1 MDNLRPVLDA
11 INQLYAAVLEP
22 AAWSPAVENVA
33 DLLRAEHAIVF
44 SPGSADGGDAF
55 AAVRV
60 DTAHAAR
67 IHSAEAAQL
76 GSRMLSGI
84 PLGLAFSSASVIPDR
99 DMENSV
105 FYNEIVRPANGF
117 YSTSTCLGAGGTLTA
132 LNFCRP
138 RRKGPFDVDAIGTL
152 QAILPHFAN
161 AIELSRRLAA
171 ARQQASDLQQLLDR
185 VDTAVVLVDAA
196 GQPSYANG
204 RALRIVGQA
213 DGLMLG
219 ASGLVAATPPATRRL
234 RHAIAGIGRYDVAA
248 SGHGAGQ
255 DLRLER
261 PSRRPPLLLSL
272 FPVWQMALSPV
283 GTSAPRVAIFVT
295 EPDDCPPINRDA
307 IADAFR
313 LTPREASVAA
323 LLATGYDLKGVTR
336 ILEIGIGTARYH
348 LKNVLG
354 KTNTSNQ
361 VTMVAS
367 LRGFVRRTAE

>member
-1 MDNLRPVLDA
+1 MDNLRPMLDA

-22 AAWSPAVENVA
+22 ASWPAAVENVA

-44 SPGSADGGDAF
+44 NPGSADGGDAF

-60 DTAHAAR
+60 DSPHAAR
-67 IHSAEAAQL
+67 IYSAEAAQL

-84 PLGLAFSSASVIPDR
+84 QLGLAFSSASVIPDR
-99 DMENSV
+99 DMEGST

-117 YSTSTCLGAGGTLTA
+117 YSASACLGAGGTLTA
-132 LNFCRP
+132 FNFCRP
-138 RRKGPFDVDAIGTL
+138 RKKGPFDVAGIGTL

-185 VDTAVVLVDAA
+185 VDTAVILVDAA
-196 GQPSYANG
+196 GQPCFANG
-204 RALRIVGQA
+204 RALRIVGQV

-219 ASGLVAATPPATRRL
+219 VSGLLAATPQATRRL
-234 RHAIAGIGRYDVAA
+234 RHAIAAIGQYDVAA
-248 SGHGAGQ
+248 AGRGAGQ

-272 FPVWQMALSPV
+272 FPIWQLALSPA
-283 GTSAPRVAIFVT
+283 GGSAPRIAIFVT
-295 EPDDCPPINRDA
+295 EPDDCPPIDRDA

-313 LTPREASVAA
+313 LTSREASVAA
-323 LLATGYDLKGVTR
+323 LLAAGHDLKGVAQT
-336 ILEIGIGTARYH
+336 LAIGIGTARYH

-361 VTMVAS
+361 ATMVAG
-367 LRGFVRRTAE
+367 LRGFVRRGTE

>member
-11 INQLYAAVLEP
+11 ISQIHAAVLEP
-22 AAWSPAVENVA
+22 ASWSAAVENVA

-44 SPGSADGGDAF
+44 APGTADGGDAF

-67 IHSAEAAQL
+67 IHSAEAARL

-84 PLGLAFSSASVIPDR
+84 QLGLAFSSASVIPDR
-99 DMENSV
+99 DMENSA

-117 YSTSTCLGAGGTLTA
+117 YSTSACLGAGGTLTA

-138 RRKGPFDVDAIGTL
+138 RKKGPFDSAGIGTL

-171 ARQQASDLQQLLDR
+171 ARRQASDLQQLLDR
-185 VDTAVVLVDAA
+185 VDSAVMLVDAA
-196 GQPSYANG
+196 GQPCFANG

-219 ASGLVAATPPATRRL
+219 VSGLLAATAPATRRL

-248 SGHGAGQ
+248 AGSGAAQ

-272 FPVWQMALSPV
+272 FPIWPLALSPA
-283 GTSAPRVAIFVT
+283 GTSAPRVAIFIT
-295 EPDDCPPINRDA
+295 EPDDRPPIDRDA

-323 LLATGYDLKGVTR
+323 LMAAGHDLKGVAR

-361 VTMVAS
+361 AMMVAG
-367 LRGFVRRTAE
+367 LRGFVRRRPE

>member
-1 MDNLRPVLDA
+1 MDDPRPVLDA

-22 AAWSPAVENVA
+22 TAWPAAVETVT

-55 AAVRV
+55 AAIRL

-67 IHSAEAAQL
+67 IHSADAARL

-84 PLGLAFSSASVIPDR
+84 QLGLAFSSASVIPDR
-99 DMENSV
+99 DMENSA

-117 YSTSTCLGAGGTLTA
+117 YSTSACLGAGGTLTA

-138 RRKGPFDVDAIGTL
+138 RKKGPFDPAGIGTL
-152 QAILPHFAN
+152 QALLPHFAN

-171 ARQQASDLQQLLDR
+171 ARQQTSDLRQLLDR
-185 VDTAVVLVDAA
+185 VDTAVILVDAT
-196 GQPSYANG
+196 GQPCFANG

-219 ASGLVAATPPATRRL
+219 VSGLVAATPTATRRL
-234 RHAIAGIGRYDVAA
+234 RHAIAGIGRHGIAV
-248 SGHGAGQ
+248 SGRGAGQ

-272 FPVWQMALSPV
+272 FPIWRLALSPT
-283 GTSAPRVAIFVT
+283 GTPAPRIAIFIT
-295 EPDDCPPINRDA
+295 EPDDCPPIDRDA

-323 LLATGYDLKGVTR
+323 LLATGYDLKGVART
-336 ILEIGIGTARYH
+336 LAIGIGTARYH

-361 VTMVAS
+361 ATMVAG